1 VDFVI
6 DIQALSSLYSA
17 GCRPTTSPRPDISAP
32 LTANAVG
39 KLARMFRTDPEPHN
53 SFGF

>member
-1 VDFVI
+1 MSARDLA
-6 DIQALSSLYSA
+6 QAGHLK
-17 GCRPTTSPRPDISAP
+17 P
-32 LTANAVG
+32 LTADAVG